1 MKIVLILM
9 LFTILLLIGCN
20 NTMEEPVSEDRWIF
34 PADMWEQMESVFK
47 AVEDELVHFVAYLK
61 ENELFDT
68 LEGVSIIFKDNE
80 ESDLEEANR
89 ATSSMSVTAY
99 NGEILNLDRLW
110 GTVSIFRD
118 DPILSDLVRA
128 IGERGIIA
136 RIAVSGGTDD
146 VSIWFLVKP
155 EHPYIADIRGW
166 ENNFYYI
173 EGDPPTW
180 RDLEQIRENWYMEI
194 AIP

>member
-1 MKIVLILM
+1 MRVVLM
-9 LFTILLLIGCN
+9 LLLFPLLLLVGCN
-20 NTMEEPVSEDRWIF
+20 NIVEEPIQDDRWIF
-34 PADMWEQMESVFK
+34 PVDMWEQMENVFEK
-47 AVEDELVHFVAYLK
+47 IEYELVHFVTYLK

-68 LEGVSIIFKDNE
+68 LEGVSIIFKNKE
-80 ESDLEEANR
+80 ESDLGEANR

-99 NGEILNLDRLW
+99 NGEILNLERLW

-136 RIAVSGGTDD
+136 RIAVSGGADD

-173 EGDPPTW
+173 EGNPPTW
-180 RDLEQIRENWYMEI
+180 RDLEQIKENWYMEI